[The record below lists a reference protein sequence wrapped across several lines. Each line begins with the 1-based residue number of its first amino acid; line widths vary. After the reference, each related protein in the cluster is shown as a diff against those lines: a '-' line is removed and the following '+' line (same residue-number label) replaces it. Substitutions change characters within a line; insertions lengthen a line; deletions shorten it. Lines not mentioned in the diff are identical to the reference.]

1 MRLSNKTVHIQE
13 GVNPSYFCLFSHPDL
28 ASNHVPKMGVK
39 EFPGGL
45 LVKDLALSLLGHT
58 FNLWPGNFHMRQV
71 QPKKMCIWGQGLVWI
86 PGTS

>member
-45 LVKDLALSLLGHT
+45 LVKDLALSLLWRR
-58 FNLWPGNFHMRQV
+58 FNPWPRNFCMPLAW
-71 QPKKMCIWGQGLVWI
+71 PKKKKKKKKAGGKR
-86 PGTS
+86 T